1 MNRSSV
7 HPYKTP
13 LLISKDVVSPPGV
26 TTFVFALSCSN
37 VIIDIGEGS
46 LHHSTIYDIIASLNT
61 NNYTSTLKTYIC
73 EVRPILE
80 SNSLKYRMIS
90 KDIYQ
95 KRQTDGQNLI
105 SKL

>member
-7 HPYKTP
+7 NPYKTP
-13 LLISKDVVSPPGV
+13 LLMSKDVVSPPGV
-26 TTFVFALSCSN
+26 TTFVFGLSCSN
-37 VIIDIGEGS
+37 V
-46 LHHSTIYDIIASLNT
+46 IASLNT

-90 KDIYQ
+90 KSIYK
-95 KRQTDGQNLI
+95 KRQTDGHNLI